1 MTNSLH
7 SLFQSI
13 AQAKNEQ
20 ALRSQLSVEAREHFA
35 AKRSGLFFFDQ
46 IPFVDLR
53 LQKALQF
60 GLSTEHNPVVR
71 YLVER
76 HAPVHEALVVSPK
89 VWSLICPRADHW
101 HVMAGPIVSNGQ
113 LVGVM
118 GFTREQTTPAF
129 NTQNLVDLSAL
140 CLHLSTW
147 VATACSQHHPL
158 RANCL
163 TPRELQ
169 ISALVALG
177 RTNAEIGIELWITE
191 NSVKQ
196 ALKRMFRKLEV
207 SSRAEMVAQL
217 SATQHH
223 LPSTKLSSSNS
234 VLNTHQ

>member
-1 MTNSLH
+1 MMTNSLQ
-7 SLFQSI
+7 SLFQAI
-13 AQAKNEQ
+13 AQSKNEQ
-20 ALRSQLSVEAREHFA
+20 VLRSQLSVEVREHFA

-46 IPFVDLR
+46 VFLADRR

-60 GLSTEHNPVVR
+60 GLTPEHNPVVR

-113 LVGVM
+113 LVGAI
-118 GFTREQTTPAF
+118 GFTREQTMPAF
-129 NTQNLVDLSAL
+129 DTQNLMDLSAL

-147 VATACSQHHPL
+147 VVTIRSQHHPL
-158 RANCL
+158 RTNCL

-169 ISALVALG
+169 IAELVALG

-207 SSRAEMVAQL
+207 SSRAQMVAQL
-217 SATQHH
+217 STG
-223 LPSTKLSSSNS
+223 TKVYSFNNKGS
-234 VLNTHQ
+234 